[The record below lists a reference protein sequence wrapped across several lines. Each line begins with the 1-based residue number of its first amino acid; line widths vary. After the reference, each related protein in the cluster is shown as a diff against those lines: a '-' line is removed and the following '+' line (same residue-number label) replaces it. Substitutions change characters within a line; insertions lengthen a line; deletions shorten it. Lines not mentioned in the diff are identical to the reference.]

1 MGSYKWG
8 NTSFILSGG
17 MTNADSTSASGAI
30 AAAAKRQA
38 HTFTAGVIHNFSK
51 RTSVFGGY
59 QHVYVNNSNGA
70 AANDLPST
78 GDTAS
83 TNGAGGLG
91 YAAPGYATGN
101 RATYTIGI
109 RHNF

>member
-17 MTNADSTSASGAI
+17 MTNADATSGQGAV

-38 HTFTAGVIHNFSK
+38 HAFTAGVIHNFSK

-59 QHVYVNNSNGA
+59 QHVYVNNSNTA
-70 AANDLPST
+70 AANNLPGS
-78 GDTAS
+78 GD
-83 TNGAGGLG
+83 AGSPAGSLN
-91 YAAPGYATGN
+91 YTAPGYATGN